1 MDNTE
6 LELRRTIA
14 AAERAR
20 ALIEDPLLVSAFDRL
35 ETKVLAAW
43 RATQPTDT
51 AGREQ
56 LWHHFQALAEVRLE
70 LNTTLNDGVMAQ
82 AQLNE
87 LRTGTDNL

>member
-20 ALIEDPLLVSAFDRL
+20 ALIEDPLLVDAFDHL
-35 ETKVLAAW
+35 
-43 RATQPTDT
+43 
-51 AGREQ
+51 EQ
-56 LWHHFQALAEVRLE
+56 LYTASWKASQNPAERDALWHRTKALENLRAD

-82 AQLNE
+82 AQLTE

>member
-35 ETKVLAAW
+35 RDQFLHAWLNTAADDI
-43 RATQPTDT
+43 AK
-51 AGREQ
+51 RER
-56 LWHHFQALAEVRLE
+56 LWHHIQALAEVRAE

-82 AQLNE
+82 AQLTE